1 MQLSEQLDNVLDIVG
16 VVVPLA
22 SLLAGKLNQQIRVA
36 KENGDPVPNWMFQ
49 AVSVL
54 NLVAMNLDK
63 ANQLAK
69 NAKAQKLSGVSDKAV
84 MLNLVAEVA
93 KEEEKP
99 AEKPEEKKEP

>member
-1 MQLSEQLDNVLDIVG
+1 MQLSDQLDNVLDIVG
-16 VVVPLA
+16 VVVPMA
-22 SLLAGKLNQQIRVA
+22 SLLAGRLNQQIRDA
-36 KENGDPVPNWMFQ
+36 GDPVPSWMFQ

-54 NLVAMNLDK
+54 NILAINLDK

-93 KEEEKP
+93 KEEEK
-99 AEKPEEKKEP
+99 KEEAPKA

>member
-1 MQLSEQLDNVLDIVG
+1 MQLSDQLDNVLDIVG
-16 VVVPLA
+16 VVVPMA
-22 SLLAGKLNQQIRVA
+22 SLLAGRLNQQIRDA
-36 KENGDPVPNWMFQ
+36 KEAGDPVPSWMFQ

-54 NLVAMNLDK
+54 NILAINLDK

-69 NAKAQKLSGVSDKAV
+69 NAKSQKLAGVSDKAV

-99 AEKPEEKKEP
+99 AEKPEEKKGA

>member
-36 KENGDPVPNWMFQ
+36 KEAGDPVPHWMFQ

-54 NLVAMNLDK
+54 NIVAMNLDK

-69 NAKAQKLSGVSDKAV
+69 NAKSQKLAGVSDKAV

-99 AEKPEEKKEP
+99 AEKPEEKKEA